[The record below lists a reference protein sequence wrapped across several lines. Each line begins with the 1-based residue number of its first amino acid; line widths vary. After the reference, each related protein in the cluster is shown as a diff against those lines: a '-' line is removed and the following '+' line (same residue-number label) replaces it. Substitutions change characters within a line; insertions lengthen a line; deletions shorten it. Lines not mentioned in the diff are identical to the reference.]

1 MLSLIDLSSERHRVI
16 VAACTQWQESEAS
29 IQYCILREL
38 KPRRVIEIGSGTST
52 RFAAYAMTQN
62 AQEGYP
68 GFLQVG
74 HLCLYFAISLS

>member
-1 MLSLIDLSSERHRVI
+1 MFFYFSFLLELCMMTAVC
-16 VAACTQWQESEAS
+16 VQWQESEAS

-62 AQEGYP
+62 AQEGHP
-68 GFLQVG
+68 GFLQVSQ
-74 HLCLYFAISLS
+74 LCRRYSNFLR